1 MNPNWQA
8 GFELWL
14 VETVKVTR
22 LQWHFATLAN
32 RVICERYT
40 QSHRLIFVFS
50 WNISIQNE
58 LTFSTAQ
65 NGSM

>member
-1 MNPNWQA
+1 LYDWGA
-8 GFELWL
+8 GIAGDEP
-14 VETVKVTR
+14 R
-22 LQWHFATLAN
+22 PGRSSQS
-32 RVICERYT
+32 RYT